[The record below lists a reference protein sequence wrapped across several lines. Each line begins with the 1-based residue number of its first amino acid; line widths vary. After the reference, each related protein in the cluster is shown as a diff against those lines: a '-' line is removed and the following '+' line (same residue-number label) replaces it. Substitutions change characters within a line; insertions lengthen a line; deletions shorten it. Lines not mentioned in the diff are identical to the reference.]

1 MADTVPTDAQHMD
14 AARERLRA
22 TLDPQNGPEKS
33 IVDWLGKHD
42 ETTLTIICEMVRRA
56 IARGTADAYERGW
69 SEAGGPK

>member
-1 MADTVPTDAQHMD
+1 MADTVPTDAEHMD

-42 ETTLTIICEMVRRA
+42 ETTLPIISEMIGRV
-56 IARGTADAYERGW
+56 IARATADAYERGW